1 MNKSN
6 IAQGQMILYFDHN
19 IMTAPKVWVK
29 VSDNDTDNEPSLFV
43 VNDAVVR
50 YCIDKNNL
58 PSITE
63 QWYISD
69 RYYGK
74 MVREGK
80 FVPVDDL
87 AQCDR
92 ICEELGWPNYLM
104 DLGF

>member
-1 MNKSN
+1 MV
-6 IAQGQMILYFDHN
+6 LYFDHN

-29 VSDNDTDNEPSLFV
+29 VGERKKPGNFSVFVDNEALAKF
-43 VNDAVVR
+43 
-50 YCIDKNNL
+50 
-58 PSITE
+58 SICTIKMFGICDE
-63 QWYISD
+63 WLISD
-69 RYYGK
+69 EYYGK